1 MTRIVEAMSFQ
12 RQCDLDAHSQE
23 GFLMK
28 DEDELFFVHG
38 MQDVDESWDQMTA
51 RSYALCH
58 QTAIFYRLACSK
70 IYYFLPR
77 ITFLVLL
84 ETHDQSVAMI

>member
-1 MTRIVEAMSFQ
+1 MSFQ

-51 RSYALCH
+51 RS
-58 QTAIFYRLACSK
+58 
-70 IYYFLPR
+70 LPPNR
-77 ITFLVLL
+77 HLL
-84 ETHDQSVAMI
+84 PSCMLKNILFSSQNNIPSAPRNP